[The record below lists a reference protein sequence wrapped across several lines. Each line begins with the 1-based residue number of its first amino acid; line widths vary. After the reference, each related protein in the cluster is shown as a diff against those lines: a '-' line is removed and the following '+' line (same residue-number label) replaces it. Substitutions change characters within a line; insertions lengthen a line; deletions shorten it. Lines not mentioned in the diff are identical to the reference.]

1 MYSAQN
7 LAAGS
12 YRVVATAT
20 GFHDREIAGLVL
32 TVGAVRNVDI
42 TLSLGASTTQV
53 EVTAAGGFSAP
64 AGETPSSSVQGVGD
78 DKTVR
83 EVPLKARDWTSL
95 SAPQPRCYPILKL
108 SECIATRSR

>member
-53 EVTAAGGFSAP
+53 EVTAAGGYSAP
-64 AGETPSSSVQGVGD
+64 AGGTASSSLPGVVD
-78 DKTVR
+78 DKNVR
-83 EVPLKARDWTSL
+83 ELPLNGRDWTNL
-95 SAPQPRCYPILKL
+95 AGL
-108 SECIATRSR
+108 

>member
-53 EVTAAGGFSAP
+53 EVTAAGGYRAP
-64 AGETPSSSVQGVGD
+64 AVETASSSGQGVMD
-78 DKTVR
+78 DKNVR
-83 EVPLKARDWTSL
+83 EVPVEGPGWDHSSCL
-95 SAPQPRCYPILKL
+95 PQGGLPILSL
-108 SECIATRSR
+108 L